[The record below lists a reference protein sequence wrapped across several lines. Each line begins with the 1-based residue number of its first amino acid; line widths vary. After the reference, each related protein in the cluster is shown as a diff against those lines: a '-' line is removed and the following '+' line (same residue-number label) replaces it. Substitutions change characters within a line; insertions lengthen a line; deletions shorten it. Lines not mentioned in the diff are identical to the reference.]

1 MKDELV
7 RTLVTTPI
15 LSVQVRVIVAVESFI
30 IDAGEKE
37 PKEQVGAELSAKEA
51 LIVTEAET
59 VKDAGF
65 VEPEK
70 PEDQLENLN
79 PELGV
84 AVAEIFSPYLAV
96 NVLFEPLAVAVTP
109 VVLFS
114 LVTFTEPFPPVA
126 TVIVYS
132 FLLNHAVYVAFAVIV
147 GLLVSNVD
155 AVVLAAPLLVP
166 TYVPPVGV
174 V

>member
-1 MKDELV
+1 MLG
-7 RTLVTTPI
+7 LG
-15 LSVQVRVIVAVESFI
+15 AV
-30 IDAGEKE
+30 
-37 PKEQVGAELSAKEA
+37 LSAKPAFTVTA
-51 LIVTEAET
+51 LVT
-59 VKDAGF
+59 VNVAGF
-65 VEPEK
+65 VVP
-70 PEDQLENLN
+70 LN
-79 PELGV
+79 PDVHPLNVYPLLAV
-84 AVAEIFSPYLAV
+84 AVPVIFSPYLAV